1 LLRFLALAE
10 IAIFMDWAFGSVGH
24 LKEPKNIFYKISMLG
39 VKLLEIKIELA
50 RPHLDRFFTFIIN
63 YHLNKNKF
71 SIRFGSGP
79 NNPCDNLLVTN

>member
-1 LLRFLALAE
+1 
-10 IAIFMDWAFGSVGH
+10 
-24 LKEPKNIFYKISMLG
+24 MLG